1 MSVIQFWFEYASPY
15 SYLAAARIEKL
26 AAAAGRE
33 IEWRPFLLGPIFQA
47 QGWNDT
53 PAALFPAKG
62 RHMWRDVERL
72 CNLYDLPYKRPEI
85 FPQNGVR
92 AARATLVAADQGFA
106 PALVHAV
113 YDRVFVHERDI
124 SDPAVLGE
132 IIAGLGHDAAAV
144 LAQAETPEIRA
155 RLRAATEEAM
165 ERGIFGAPSFI
176 LGDELFWG
184 SDRLEQAL
192 AWGRDRGEQAGA

>member
-1 MSVIQFWFEYASPY
+1 MPVMQFWFEYASPY
-15 SYLAAARIEKL
+15 SYVAAARIEKL
-26 AAAAGRE
+26 AAAAGFE

-72 CNLYDLPYKRPEI
+72 CNLYELPYRQPEI

-92 AARATLVAADQGFA
+92 AARATLVAIDEGFA
-106 PALVHAV
+106 PDLVRAV
-113 YDRVFVHERDI
+113 YDRVFVNERNI
-124 SDPAVLGE
+124 ADPAVLTE
-132 IIAGLGHDAAAV
+132 IIDGLGRDGGEV
-144 LAQAETPEIRA
+144 LARAESPEVRA
-155 RLRAATEEAM
+155 RLRANTEEAM
-165 ERGIFGAPSFI
+165 ARGIFGAPSFI
-176 LGDELFWG
+176 VGDELFWG

-192 AWGRDRGEQAGA
+192 AWPHEGTRGG

>member
-15 SYLAAARIEKL
+15 SYIAAARIEKL
-26 AAAAGRE
+26 AAAADRQ

-92 AARATLVAADQGFA
+92 AARATLVAADEGWA
-106 PALVHAV
+106 PDLVRAV

-124 SDPAVLGE
+124 SDPAVLAE
-132 IIAGLGHDAAAV
+132 IIEKLGRDARAV
-144 LAQAETPEIRA
+144 LDRAESPETRG
-155 RLRAATEEAM
+155 RLRATTEEAM
-165 ERGIFGAPSFI
+165 ARGIFGAPSFI
-176 LGDELFWG
+176 IGDELFWG
-184 SDRLEQAL
+184 SDRLEQAI
-192 AWGRDRGEQAGA
+192 AWEPR